1 MGWNLS
7 RVWSKQKDKQGC
19 YLQSQKE
26 EQQLQ
31 WIAGVAPLCVAWQ
44 HDTSEC
50 ETLQAQAK
58 KLKGDN
64 GDFDKNGK
72 KHNMSWQNDV
82 KEETEDSK
90 KLLDTLL
97 KKATQLIKTHDLNP
111 IELMKEVESVKKHI
125 EGQMT

>member
-1 MGWNLS
+1 
-7 RVWSKQKDKQGC
+7 
-19 YLQSQKE
+19 
-26 EQQLQ
+26 
-31 WIAGVAPLCVAWQ
+31 
-44 HDTSEC
+44 
-50 ETLQAQAK
+50 
-58 KLKGDN
+58 LKGDN